1 MISADCIS
9 FMFFAPKDAMLVM
22 SAPSQWVTL
31 IISGLEMPGKN
42 PLKDAHAAVNALVLN
57 AYGFSPKTDLLK
69 QLLELNIGVAERID
83 AGGTVTAPG
92 IPINHPNAAQLVTE
106 DCVTS

>member
-1 MISADCIS
+1 MAGREVRRIRD
-9 FMFFAPKDAMLVM
+9 DALKNTKGGLRAVYR
-22 SAPSQWVTL
+22 T
-31 IISGLEMPGKN
+31 LEMPGKN
-42 PLKDAHAAVNALVLN
+42 PLKDAHAAVNAAVLD

-92 IPINHPNAAQLVTE
+92 IPINYSNVAQLVTE